1 MCQCVCQRVCPC
13 VRLLVS
19 MALIFGLRK
28 QVKQGGVG
36 GAEEKKR
43 EGSEE
48 EEEDERREQD
58 ERM

>member
-1 MCQCVCQRVCPC
+1 MC
-13 VRLLVS
+13 LLVCVG
-19 MALIFGLRK
+19 LFFGLRK
-28 QVKQGGVG
+28 QVKQGG
-36 GAEEKKR
+36 EEKEG